1 MVHSASTS
9 PAMTV
14 LQMWFAV
21 LQMQL
26 MRRSAPAL
34 SALVKVL
41 SQLEELRTESM
52 VHSARALSAWAD
64 VLSQLVE
71 LWTESM
77 LLSARALPAMATAGV
92 LIYLGMHSVQPLPAM
107 AGVRMR
113 LVSWPA
119 VVLCFA
125 EQGVGSVCV
134 PCNGVGQ
141 LKGGSKG

>member
-34 SALVKVL
+34 SAMVKVL
-41 SQLEELRTESM
+41 SQLEELR
-52 VHSARALSAWAD
+52 
-64 VLSQLVE
+64 
-71 LWTESM
+71 TESM

-125 EQGVGSVCV
+125 EQGVGSVCG